1 MINKK
6 KEIRGGR
13 YGNKSAEDVRL
24 SFDYTNTIHSYDE
37 EKLSSN
43 E

>member
-6 KEIRGGR
+6 KRDKGR
-13 YGNKSAEDVRL
+13 YGNKSDEDVRL
-24 SFDYTNTIHSYDE
+24 SFDHTNTIHSYDE